1 MIIAFYPGA
10 GGNRYYQFL
19 QGVAQ
24 FEPKKTYDHLLGIE
38 RILDPYRY
46 LSSDTIGVADR
57 DLILTHC
64 VNVPL
69 IRKHFPDHKEIIV
82 LLADLDQS
90 IQRQWYLD
98 AQHMDEGFANK
109 YEHAYSHVGYHYRYY
124 QQYPLDPDGAKVVD
138 FFDQSNEFSKIMSDE
153 LSSISSPEY
162 QQALHDFNKSQHA
175 MLTNLPGDKSV
186 EGFKSKF
193 LEDAENMKLRLDKIS
208 PSMCLAKW
216 KQVSLHLPTG
226 LNNSCYHP
234 PLHEIRIEDIQRSP
248 SGLHNTAYKKQQRK
262 LMMDGVRPG
271 ECGYCWAMEDNGKL
285 SDRHYRSGESW
296 AAKDFGQ
303 IVSGE
308 WDDDVVPS
316 YVEVNFNHV
325 CNLACSYCSP
335 QFSSTWQQEVDQS
348 GAYPTSTRHN
358 DPGYFV
364 DRRRP
369 IPVREHNPY
378 VEAFWSWWPTLYPE
392 LQHFRMTGG
401 EPLLDKNTYRVFDYV
416 LANPKSDLHLNVTS
430 NFSVDEKS
438 WQKYKS
444 YVKQLCEGDKIE
456 HFMQY
461 VSLDSFGPQAEYIRH
476 GLGFDL
482 LWDRVNQFLTEIPGR
497 NSVTFIVTMNN
508 LSITGLPNLF
518 AGILGLRKIYSSTY
532 QRVWFDTPVLRQ
544 PTWQSLQI
552 LPESYVEQ
560 LEYLWAWM
568 IRQIET
574 EATRFQGFKDY
585 EIARLDR
592 DIAWMRDGQQL
603 DADYIARNKAD
614 FYRFF
619 SEHDRRRGTDF
630 LTTFPEMVT
639 WWKECEY
646 HARQS

>member
-10 GGNRYYQFL
+10 GGNRYYQYIMGRRDFKP
-19 QGVAQ
+19 QT
-24 FEPKKTYDHLLGIE
+24 TYDHLLKTQAFE
-38 RILDPYRY
+38 YRY
-46 LSSDTIGVADR
+46 LSADSKLP
-57 DLILTHC
+57 DQELILTHC
-64 VNVPL
+64 VDVPL
-69 IRKHFPDHKEIIV
+69 LRRLFPNQTEIVVIQANVDLSLKREWFLEDQHRDKDMPDKLEHARAHVAYHRRYYKEYPMNTAGATAVINI
-82 LLADLDQS
+82 DTD
-90 IQRQWYLD
+90 D
-98 AQHMDEGFANK
+98 TEFANTMRTELASIVSAE
-109 YEHAYSHVGYHYRYY
+109 YDQAVNEYVEHD
-124 QQYPLDPDGAKVVD
+124 L
-138 FFDQSNEFSKIMSDE
+138 SNV
-153 LSSISSPEY
+153 
-162 QQALHDFNKSQHA
+162 A
-175 MLTNLPGDKSV
+175 GDKVV

-193 LEDAENMKLRLDKIS
+193 LDDAETMKQRLDKIS

-216 KQVSLHLPTG
+216 KQVSLHLATG

-234 PLHEIRIEDIQRSP
+234 PLHEIQITDIQRSP
-248 SGLHNTAYKKQQRK
+248 SGLHNTAHKKEQRK
-262 LMMDGVRPG
+262 LMLNGQRPS

-296 AAKDFGQ
+296 AAKDFGK
-303 IVSGE
+303 IVSSE
-308 WDDDVVPS
+308 WDDDITPS
-316 YVEVNFNHV
+316 YVEVNFNHA

-335 QFSSTWQQEVDQS
+335 QFSSTWQQEMDQH
-348 GAYPTSTRHN
+348 GGYPTSTRHN
-358 DPGYFV
+358 DPSHFTG
-364 DRRRP
+364 RNRP

-378 VEAFWSWWPTLYPE
+378 VEAFWDWWPTLYPE
-392 LQHFRMTGG
+392 LEHFRMTGG
-401 EPLLDKNTYRVFDYV
+401 EPMLDKNTYRVFDYV
-416 LANPKSDLHLNVTS
+416 LANPKPDLHLNVTS

-438 WQKYKS
+438 WQKYLG
-444 YVKQLCEGDKIE
+444 YVKQLCEGEKIE

-461 VSLDSFGPQAEYIRH
+461 ISLDSFGSQAEYIRH
-476 GLGFDL
+476 GLDFDL

-508 LSITGLPNLF
+508 LSVTGLPNLF
-518 AGILGLRKIYSSTY
+518 AGILGLRKLYSKTY

-560 LEYLWAWM
+560 LEHLWAWM

-574 EATRFQGFKDY
+574 EGTRFQGFKDY

-603 DADYIARNKAD
+603 PKEYVDRNKAD

-619 SEHDRRRGTDF
+619 AEHDRRRGTDF
-630 LTTFPEMVT
+630 LKTFPEMTT